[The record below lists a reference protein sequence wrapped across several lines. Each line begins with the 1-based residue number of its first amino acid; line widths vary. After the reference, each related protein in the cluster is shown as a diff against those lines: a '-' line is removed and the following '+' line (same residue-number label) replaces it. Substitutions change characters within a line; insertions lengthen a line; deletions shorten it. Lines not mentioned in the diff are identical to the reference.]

1 MNGALLSLILA
12 VIGGALLAIQAP
24 TNAILGKASGSPI
37 IAAFISFL
45 IGTVALG
52 AAVSVSSGKLFAPAL
67 KQVPWYAWL
76 GGFYGAFFV
85 AIAAFGAP
93 RVGIGVL
100 LTAAIAGQLAAA
112 LVLDHYDLLGLA
124 RHPITLSWGLGFALV
139 VVGAVLVRRN
149 YLRLAQFV
157 LIAALGRKLSLAI
170 ADALCLP
177 PRLARLFLSVLL
189 HLIPSHVRDD
199 GKCHSLIHLKY
210 FELRTRPGP
219 QPLMSALSRN
229 LPLAGAPESGEN
241 ALCRCPSTCQ
251 THLR

>member
-52 AAVSVSSGKLFAPAL
+52 AAVSVSSGKLFAPGL

-85 AIAAFGAP
+85 AVAAFGAP
-93 RVGIGVL
+93 RVGVGVL

-112 LVLDHYDLLGLA
+112 LVLDHYGFLGLA
-124 RHPITLSWGLGFALV
+124 RHPITLSRGLGFVLV
-139 VVGAVLVRRN
+139 VVGAVLVRR
-149 YLRLAQFV
+149 
-157 LIAALGRKLSLAI
+157 S
-170 ADALCLP
+170 
-177 PRLARLFLSVLL
+177 
-189 HLIPSHVRDD
+189 
-199 GKCHSLIHLKY
+199 
-210 FELRTRPGP
+210 
-219 QPLMSALSRN
+219 
-229 LPLAGAPESGEN
+229 
-241 ALCRCPSTCQ
+241 
-251 THLR
+251 